1 MEEGKNP
8 GTYIGDVAADSHLL
22 DQVPYQERK
31 LIRFS
36 LLRENRLGD
45 LQLFRISKRSG
56 KLYTSKMFDAE
67 ALCSR
72 SMECF
77 KMVEVAVR
85 KSDSFMKVL
94 EIKVIIQ
101 DVNDHSPEFP
111 EKQVN
116 ISFSEGD
123 RKGMTK
129 SIPNAIDKDI
139 GAVNSQIDYKLMK
152 KANEPFSLI
161 VSKRIDGTSKLQIK
175 LEDDLDREIKDS
187 YLVHIIAKDGGSPSK
202 QSVLDV
208 HISVTDVND
217 NSPVF
222 SHNVYNV
229 SIKNTPSTTVPIV
242 LLSAK
247 DFDSGKNGKITYHFS
262 PQTSYMAK
270 SQFKLDK
277 VSGEIFL
284 IKKSLVSQI
293 SAYKLYIEAI
303 DEGNPP
309 LSSIAMVLVSVINQQ
324 NNAPIID
331 VNFVSASIGNTSTI
345 SEDIAVGSFIAY
357 VKITDDDAGSNG
369 NVNCVLYNDKFQLKK
384 LGAKKYKVIV
394 KNAIDR
400 ETEDQH
406 NITIKCQDEGS
417 PPLRS
422 ESKFSVQVKD
432 VNDVPPQFS
441 KDVFKF
447 SIAENQ
453 APKSSIG
460 FINVSDP
467 DQGTGGKLSYSLL
480 NKNKQFL
487 PFKIA
492 NDGLISTTI
501 SLDHEFQDIYEFK
514 VLVEDNGTPSLNNTA
529 DVVIEVTDENDN
541 SPYFT
546 FPSVNPYSLDVLYY
560 PHHTKNITILK
571 ATDKDSLENAFLSY
585 EIVRGNDNK
594 IFAVNRYSGL
604 LSFNR
609 EANQHDAGAHDLQFV
624 VKDSGIPTLSA
635 STNLSL
641 VLTVSN
647 LTSEMFNATHIQLSE
662 KIHQYLLI
670 VIVLVA
676 VTLAVPITA
685 GLSICCIRCNERR
698 KAPRNGRLKISKK
711 KLDQQRHLIVHPHLA
726 TAWSEVAIVRSAEA
740 NGVRPAQPARQKQAQ
755 SSDENLNQTR
765 KSSTL
770 TMKRQKASDIIY
782 QEIDTEDTNEQTQF
796 IIPDVQ
802 RELISAHTDSE
813 DGWSDAELKA
823 AQQLKDLSS
832 SDYIEPHSSDKDQI
846 SSRCEA
852 SSQEPLLFSG
862 EKTLT
867 NRRFNRPNIAY
878 VPDCSQWTDTS
889 HSTMDSGIS
898 DIH

>member
-1 MEEGKNP
+1 MILILATSCAPTSQFLILTQKMLIPVYLLLSVLHKSLSVDLTYQVEEGKNP
-8 GTYIGDVAADSHLL
+8 GTYIGDVAVDSHLL

-36 LLRENRLGD
+36 LLRENRFGS

-56 KLYTSKMFDAE
+56 KLYTSKTLDAE
-67 ALCSR
+67 VLCSR
-72 SMECF
+72 SIECF
-77 KMVEVAVR
+77 RMVEVAVR
-85 KSDSFMKVL
+85 KADSFMRVL

-101 DVNDHSPEFP
+101 DMNDHAPEFP

-139 GAVNSQIDYKLMK
+139 GALNSQIDYKLMK
-152 KANEPFSLI
+152 KANEPFSL
-161 VSKRIDGTSKLQIK
+161 VVNKRIDGTSKLQIQ
-175 LEDDLDREIKDS
+175 LEDDLDREIKES

-208 HISVTDVND
+208 HISVRDVND
-217 NSPVF
+217 NSPLF

-229 SIKNTPSTTVPIV
+229 SVKNIPSETIPIV
-242 LLSAK
+242 ILSAK
-247 DFDSGKNGKITYHFS
+247 DFDSNKNGKVTYHFS
-262 PQTSYMAK
+262 PQTSHITK
-270 SQFKLDK
+270 RQFKLDK
-277 VSGEIFL
+277 DSGEIFL
-284 IKKSLVSQI
+284 IKKSLAGQMSI
-293 SAYKLYIEAI
+293 YKLYIEAI

-331 VNFVSASIGNTSTI
+331 VNFVSASIGNTTTI

-357 VKITDDDAGSNG
+357 VKVTDDDAGANG
-369 NVNCVLYNDKFQLKK
+369 NIKCVLYNDKFQLQK

-400 ETEDQH
+400 ETEEH
-406 NITIKCQDEGS
+406 HSITIKCQDEGS
-417 PPLRS
+417 PPLHS
-422 ESKFSVQVKD
+422 ESKFSVQVTD
-432 VNDVPPQFS
+432 VNDVPPQFPTNL
-441 KDVFKF
+441 FKF

-453 APKSSIG
+453 IPKSPIG

-467 DQGTGGKLSYSLL
+467 DQGAGGKLTYSLL

-487 PFKIA
+487 PFKIT
-492 NDGLISTTI
+492 NNGLISTTI
-501 SLDHEFQDIYEFK
+501 SLDHEFQDIYKFK
-514 VLVEDNGTPSLNNTA
+514 VLVEDNGTPSLNNTV
-529 DVVIEVTDENDN
+529 DVIVEVTDQNDN
-541 SPYFT
+541 APYFT

-585 EIVRGNDNK
+585 EIIRGNEDK

-609 EANQHDAGAHDLQFV
+609 EANQKDAGSHELQFV
-624 VKDSGIPTLSA
+624 VKDSGIPALSA

-647 LTSEMFNATHIQLSE
+647 LTSEMFNATHIHLSE

-726 TAWSEVAIVRSAEA
+726 TAWPEVAIVRSAEA
-740 NGVRPAQPARQKQAQ
+740 NGVRSAQPAQRRHSQP
-755 SSDENLNQTR
+755 SGENLNKAR
-765 KSSTL
+765 RSSTS
-770 TMKRQKASDIIY
+770 TMKRQKTSDIIY
-782 QEIDTEDTNEQTQF
+782 QVSVHLF
-796 IIPDVQ
+796 INSI
-802 RELISAHTDSE
+802 
-813 DGWSDAELKA
+813 
-823 AQQLKDLSS
+823 
-832 SDYIEPHSSDKDQI
+832 
-846 SSRCEA
+846 
-852 SSQEPLLFSG
+852 
-862 EKTLT
+862 
-867 NRRFNRPNIAY
+867 
-878 VPDCSQWTDTS
+878 
-889 HSTMDSGIS
+889 
-898 DIH
+898 